1 MSPVLRIATNELRVL
16 ARARVAQLAIALV
29 VALSAVA
36 ALTAITQG
44 QESQEIRSRFQ
55 AQADREF
62 DGQPARHPHRMVHYG
77 HFVFRPLPALAGFDP
92 GVDAFTGSTLFLE
105 GHRQNSANFGD
116 VRQSSLLVRFGQ
128 LTPAFV
134 IQALGPLVLIF
145 LGFGAIA
152 RERDSGLLR
161 LHFAQGVRAG
171 QVVLGKAAAL
181 SVV

>member
-1 MSPVLRIATNELRVL
+1 MSAVLRIAANELRL
-16 ARARVAQLAIALV
+16 MARARVAQLAVALV
-29 VALSAVA
+29 VVLSAIA
-36 ALTAITQG
+36 ALTSISQG
-44 QESQEIRSRFQ
+44 RESQEIRSRFQ

-152 RERDSGLLR
+152 RERYSGLLR
-161 LHFAQGVRAG
+161 LHC
-171 QVVLGKAAAL
+171 
-181 SVV
+181 